1 MCKLRKVKFRFG
13 PYEFHPNS
21 TEQERQEMEDYSKE
35 RDGYFH
41 RWVDDVETNKEI
53 PYVKTLALI
62 EDTADG
68 KVYVVDFNNVNFTE
82 KP

>member
-1 MCKLRKVKFRFG
+1 
-13 PYEFHPNS
+13 
-21 TEQERQEMEDYSKE
+21 MEDYSKE